1 MWEGIRVSSVFTNYD
16 AQGNPTDWLKPI
28 YGSDGVVLM
37 YTSSSDFNFADYEFE
52 SEAKSWI
59 NLYETRTSLNLTD
72 KVYENCAAL
81 PVSSEPLSSFLPNVN
96 AAVDLTNTMAG

>member
-1 MWEGIRVSSVFTNYD
+1 
-16 AQGNPTDWLKPI
+16 
-28 YGSDGVVLM
+28 M

-59 NLYETRTSLNLTD
+59 NLYETRTSLIVGGD
-72 KVYENCAAL
+72 IYDNCATL

-96 AAVDLTNTMAG
+96 TAVDLTNTMAG